1 MTKLRAL
8 ILFFAACVAA
18 QQLQATQN
26 PVLNVGNTPTPAD
39 LYCSG
44 FITTQHVPA
53 QRYVMAGYNSPDQ
66 TRYAGPVDAVYIHG
80 KDLKEGERYEIIR
93 HVKDP
98 NHYEFYPGEQAA
110 IRAAGEPYF
119 EIGYVRIQEVQNQ
132 TGIAKPELSC
142 ADIVPGD
149 IAIPFEER
157 HAPPFRAVTLKRFA
171 PPNGKLQGRIIMAA
185 DFDSFVGSKY
195 KVYLNL
201 GSDKGIKVGD
211 YLRATR
217 TYSHS
222 YHDPEESLALKA
234 SAVEDTQADKYHISG
249 AELASLPRRT
259 LGDMVVLSVHKKSA
273 TAMILTALED
283 IRVGDTVEL
292 MDVSD
297 APEVKP
303 LLPASAAPT
312 AAAKPEAMDP
322 PTISC
327 TASPA
332 TIRVGETSGI
342 SCEATSPDGR
352 PISIAFVSNG
362 GKLSANRNQ
371 ATLDTTDAG
380 PGPIAVRA
388 TAFDDRQLSA
398 VAVTTVNVE
407 APTPPA
413 PTAQKLTELDFK
425 PNSAYVDNRSKAILD
440 DVALKMQQDP
450 TSTVVLSGNTQDP
463 EPSHLATQR
472 ADNAKTYLTK
482 SKGIDGERIKTQ
494 IGGGMGR
501 TVDITAVPA
510 GATIPPATPA
520 AQQQP
525 KDDAQPQEQPQQAEP
540 QPQDQAQP
548 QQQSQPQDQAQP
560 QDQTQKP
567 PLD

>member
-18 QQLQATQN
+18 QQLQAFQN
-26 PVLNVGNTPTPAD
+26 SSLNMGNTPTPAD

-44 FITTQHVPA
+44 FITTQHVPDS
-53 QRYVMAGYNSPDQ
+53 RFVMAGYNSPDQ
-66 TRYAGPVDAVYIHG
+66 TRYAGGVDTVYIHG
-80 KDLKEGERYEIIR
+80 KDLKEGERYEIVR

-110 IRAAGEPYF
+110 IHNAGEPYF
-119 EIGYVRIQEVQNQ
+119 EIGYVRIVEVQNQ

-142 ADIVPGD
+142 SDIVPGD

-157 HAPPFRAVTLKRFA
+157 QAPPFRAVTLKRFT
-171 PPNGKLQGRIIMAA
+171 PPNGKTQGRIIMAN
-185 DFDSFVGSKY
+185 DFDAFVGSKY
-195 KVYLNL
+195 KVYLNI

-211 YLRATR
+211 YLRVTR

-222 YHDPEESLALKA
+222 YHDPDAGLALKA
-234 SAVEDTQADKYHISG
+234 SAVEDTQADHYHLSSD
-249 AELASLPRRT
+249 ELASLPRRT

-273 TAMILTALED
+273 TAMVLTALED
-283 IRVGDTVEL
+283 IRVGDSVEL
-292 MDVSD
+292 MDVSS

-303 LLPASAAPT
+303 VTPASLETPPPT
-312 AAAKPEAMDP
+312 ESTAMNP

-327 TASPA
+327 TASPS
-332 TIRVGETSGI
+332 TVRVGETAGI
-342 SCEATSPDGR
+342 SCEASSPDKR

-362 GKLSANRNQ
+362 GKLSASRNQ
-371 ATLDTTDAG
+371 ATLDTTDTG

-413 PTAQKLTELDFK
+413 PTAQKLTELEFK

-463 EPSHLATQR
+463 EPSRLAGQR

-494 IGGGMGR
+494 AGAGMGR

-520 AQQQP
+520 QQ
-525 KDDAQPQEQPQQAEP
+525 QPQEQPKQ
-540 QPQDQAQP
+540 
-548 QQQSQPQDQAQP
+548 
-560 QDQTQKP
+560 P
-567 PLD
+567 PLE

>member
-8 ILFFAACVAA
+8 ILFFAAFVAA
-18 QQLQATQN
+18 QQLQAVQN
-26 PVLNVGNTPTPAD
+26 PALNIGNTPTPAD

-44 FITTQHVPA
+44 FITTQHVPDSHL
-53 QRYVMAGYNSPDQ
+53 VLAGYNSPDQ
-66 TRYAGPVDAVYIHG
+66 TRYAGPLDVVYIRG
-80 KDLKEGERYEIIR
+80 KDLKEGDRYEIVR

-98 NHYEFYPGEQAA
+98 NHYEFFKGQQAA
-110 IRAAGEPYF
+110 IHAAGQPYF
-119 EIGYVRIQEVQNQ
+119 EIGYVRIIEVQNQ
-132 TGIAKPELSC
+132 TGIARPELSC

-149 IAIPFEER
+149 IAVPFVER
-157 HAPPFRAVTLKRFA
+157 QAPAFRNVTLKRFA
-171 PPNGKLQGRIIMAA
+171 PPNGKTQGRIIMAN
-185 DFDSFVGSKY
+185 DFDSFVGTKY
-195 KVYLNL
+195 KVYLNI

-211 YLRATR
+211 YLRVTR

-222 YHDPEESLALKA
+222 YHDPEASLAMKA
-234 SAVEDTQADKYHISG
+234 SAVEDTQADHYHISG
-249 AELASLPRRT
+249 AELASLPRLT
-259 LGDMVVLSVHKKSA
+259 LGDMVVLTVHKKSA
-273 TAMILTALED
+273 TAMILTALQD
-283 IRVGDTVEL
+283 IRVGDGVEL

-303 LLPASAAPT
+303 VLPESATRPE
-312 AAAKPEAMDP
+312 AAKPESMDP

-332 TIRVGETSGI
+332 TVRVGETAGI
-342 SCEATSPDGR
+342 SCDASSPDNR

-413 PTAQKLTELDFK
+413 PTPQKLTELEFK

-450 TSTVVLSGNTQDP
+450 TSTVVLSGNAQDP
-463 EPSHLATQR
+463 EPPRLATQR

-494 IGGGMGR
+494 TGGATGR

-520 AQQQP
+520 AGQP
-525 KDDAQPQEQPQQAEP
+525 PT
-540 QPQDQAQP
+540 QDQAQPEEQAEP
-548 QQQSQPQDQAQP
+548 QQQSQPQQAQP

-567 PLD
+567 PLA